1 MKKKQY
7 FRSIPK
13 DASDQQALLQKI
25 VDEGLLPEPEET
37 DGLVFVERVVLF
49 TNQAIRKNSK
59 GETQNPTRTA
69 GTGSRDQTLV
79 GSFQKGIDIRE
90 MPPKVIKCDLGLKLY
105 GGFGRHEIFD
115 DLEYE
120 VWIYDV
126 YRECVD
132 TRNELQTGIDDV
144 LEDAS
149 ISDNGSFKSKP
160 ATKDDYVNILTK
172 RINTQGWDTKKC
184 EQWFE
189 SIEHCLNDKQISE
202 YIKTAQLRDKADGVI
217 EGIPQKTA
225 SSIVKNFDPKLAL
238 LNVTDAEN
246 GNLQRLLRMI
256 PAIMNG
262 YINSRGKTQELCAF
276 HTAVPSHEAID
287 TSILAGQEIIDDL
300 LELFE
305 EFDIARKFYKTKPC
319 ELTKVLYQKIG
330 TKNNNQVRTVVDFKD
345 YDWESNK

>member
-79 GSFQKGIDIRE
+79 GSFQKGIDVRE
-90 MPPKVIKCDLGLKLY
+90 MPPKVIKSDKGLKLY

-115 DLEYE
+115 ELEYE

-126 YRECVD
+126 YRESAS
-132 TRNELQTGIDDV
+132 TRNELQADLGDV
-144 LEDAS
+144 LDDAS

-160 ATKDDYVNILTK
+160 ATKEDYVRILVK
-172 RINTQGWDTKKC
+172 RIKSQGWGTEKC
-184 EQWFE
+184 EQWFD
-189 SIEHCLNDKQISE
+189 SIEHCLNEKQISE

-217 EGIPQKTA
+217 EDVAQKTA

-262 YINSRGKTQELCAF
+262 YMNSKGRTQELCAF
-276 HTAVPSHEAID
+276 HTATPSHEAID
-287 TSILAGQEIIDDL
+287 KSILAGQDIIDEFFDL
-300 LELFE
+300 IGDFE
-305 EFDIARKFYKTKPC
+305 VARNFYKTKPC

-330 TKNNNQVRTVVDFKD
+330 TKNNNQVKTVVDFKD

>member
-1 MKKKQY
+1 
-7 FRSIPK
+7 
-13 DASDQQALLQKI
+13 
-25 VDEGLLPEPEET
+25 
-37 DGLVFVERVVLF
+37 
-49 TNQAIRKNSK
+49 
-59 GETQNPTRTA
+59 
-69 GTGSRDQTLV
+69 
-79 GSFQKGIDIRE
+79 

-202 YIKTAQLRDKADGVI
+202 
-217 EGIPQKTA
+217 
-225 SSIVKNFDPKLAL
+225 
-238 LNVTDAEN
+238 
-246 GNLQRLLRMI
+246 
-256 PAIMNG
+256 
-262 YINSRGKTQELCAF
+262 AF
-276 HTAVPSHEAID
+276 NKDRWAYAID
-287 TSILAGQEIIDDL
+287 HKYDLGKLNMQIEWSKTSDPL
-300 LELFE
+300 
-305 EFDIARKFYKTKPC
+305 
-319 ELTKVLYQKIG
+319 V
-330 TKNNNQVRTVVDFKD
+330 
-345 YDWESNK
+345 

>member
-115 DLEYE
+115 DLGYE

-126 YRECVD
+126 YRE
-132 TRNELQTGIDDV
+132 
-144 LEDAS
+144 
-149 ISDNGSFKSKP
+149 
-160 ATKDDYVNILTK
+160 
-172 RINTQGWDTKKC
+172 
-184 EQWFE
+184 
-189 SIEHCLNDKQISE
+189 
-202 YIKTAQLRDKADGVI
+202 
-217 EGIPQKTA
+217 
-225 SSIVKNFDPKLAL
+225 
-238 LNVTDAEN
+238 
-246 GNLQRLLRMI
+246 
-256 PAIMNG
+256 
-262 YINSRGKTQELCAF
+262 
-276 HTAVPSHEAID
+276 
-287 TSILAGQEIIDDL
+287 
-300 LELFE
+300 
-305 EFDIARKFYKTKPC
+305 
-319 ELTKVLYQKIG
+319 
-330 TKNNNQVRTVVDFKD
+330 
-345 YDWESNK
+345 

>member
-7 FRSIPK
+7 FRTIPK

-37 DGLVFVERVVLF
+37 DGLVFVERIVLF

-126 YRECVD
+126 YRESGKSLSPINIYLFLPKC
-132 TRNELQTGIDDV
+132 
-144 LEDAS
+144 
-149 ISDNGSFKSKP
+149 IS
-160 ATKDDYVNILTK
+160 L
-172 RINTQGWDTKKC
+172 NTDI
-184 EQWFE
+184 F
-189 SIEHCLNDKQISE
+189 
-202 YIKTAQLRDKADGVI
+202 
-217 EGIPQKTA
+217 
-225 SSIVKNFDPKLAL
+225 
-238 LNVTDAEN
+238 
-246 GNLQRLLRMI
+246 
-256 PAIMNG
+256 
-262 YINSRGKTQELCAF
+262 
-276 HTAVPSHEAID
+276 
-287 TSILAGQEIIDDL
+287 DL
-300 LELFE
+300 LV
-305 EFDIARKFYKTKPC
+305 
-319 ELTKVLYQKIG
+319 LTHPTLLP
-330 TKNNNQVRTVVDFKD
+330 
-345 YDWESNK
+345 SNMCLLVEIFFFLTFWK